1 MIRRLLIAGAI
12 SVTALAIAAAR
23 LPNMAAPPGLLA
35 SNVLGQRPHYGPE
48 RVAEVPNETA
58 ITRRF
63 WVPGLDDGYDPQ
75 GLALA
80 EGGILVS
87 AYRSEGLN
95 VHRGPC
101 RVFRIEPERGNE
113 TGRIDVPP
121 PCGHAGGVAEGGDG
135 NLYVADTHALLV
147 TLLHQA
153 FSGRPLPFRGIALG
167 DGVIG
172 ALAVSAPGAIWLGTY
187 REKEPGRLYR
197 FASQILERAAA
208 DGLTLTVADASAQI
222 VIPTYAQGAAFD
234 RGGRLW
240 VARSDDRW
248 GELDLINPANGAV
261 ERRYAMAPGIEGIA
275 FDPDG
280 RLWAVSEAGA
290 KHVYDSFF
298 ARLVTP
304 FFPLVYA
311 IDVAKLE

>member
-12 SVTALAIAAAR
+12 AVGGLAIVAGR
-23 LPNMAAPPGLLA
+23 LPNTAAPPGMLA
-35 SNVLGQRPHYGPE
+35 ANVLGQRPHYGPE
-48 RVAEVPNETA
+48 RVAEVPNEKA
-58 ITRRF
+58 IIRRF

-80 EGGILVS
+80 EGGIVIS
-87 AYRSEGLN
+87 GYKSDGLD

-101 RVFRIEPERGNE
+101 RVFGIEPERGNE
-113 TGRIDVPP
+113 TGRIDVPA
-121 PCGHAGGVAEGGDG
+121 PCGHAGGIAEAGDG
-135 NLYVADTHALLV
+135 NLYVAATHALLS

-153 FSGRPLPFRGIALG
+153 FSGRSLPFRGIALG
-167 DGVIG
+167 EGVIG
-172 ALAVSAPGAIWLGTY
+172 ALAASAPGAIWLGTN
-187 REKEPGRLYR
+187 REKEAGRLYR
-197 FASQILERAAA
+197 FDSSTLERAAA
-208 DGLTLTVADASAQI
+208 GGLTLNVSDASAQI

-234 RGGRLW
+234 RAGRLW

-248 GELDLINPANGAV
+248 GELARVDPATGAV
-261 ERRYAMAPGIEGIA
+261 ERRYAVAPAIEGIA
-275 FDPDG
+275 FDRDG
-280 RLWAVSEAGA
+280 RLWAVSEAGS

-311 IDVAKLE
+311 IDVGKLE